1 MTNALDNRLYLKQQI
16 YSFKMMESKSIAE
29 QQGDINKI
37 LDELENTE
45 VKLDDEDDFFPLD
58 SQPKFFELFKGDNIL
73 YDKDQ
78 TISLDE
84 V

>member
-1 MTNALDNRLYLKQQI
+1 MTKALDNRLCLKQQI

-29 QQGDINKI
+29 LQADINEI
-37 LDELENTE
+37 LDELDNTE

-58 SQPKFFELFKGDNIL
+58 SQPKSFELFKGDIL

-78 TISLDE
+78 PISLDE